1 MYEKERTQKFNK
13 KHDKISLSNQ
23 VYTKPE
29 KNSLHQIKS
38 RILSFNKIQ
47 LMIFFWNPN
56 STTLNSSK
64 PVYDKRSWLLY

>member
-13 KHDKISLSNQ
+13 KHDKIFLSNQ
-23 VYTKPE
+23 VFTKPE

-47 LMIFFWNPN
+47 LIIFF
-56 STTLNSSK
+56 
-64 PVYDKRSWLLY
+64 